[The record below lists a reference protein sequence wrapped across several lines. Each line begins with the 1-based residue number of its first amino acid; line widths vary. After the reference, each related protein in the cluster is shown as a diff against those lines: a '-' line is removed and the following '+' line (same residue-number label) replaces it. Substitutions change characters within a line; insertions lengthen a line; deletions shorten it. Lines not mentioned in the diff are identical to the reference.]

1 MPCRQTSL
9 HIENNATKIA
19 IAFVDDERTS
29 SSYPLQRIM
38 LYYEELYGNG
48 DQLTAKNSFTSEKQI
63 SNRDM
68 ADDTSK
74 DMN

>member
-1 MPCRQTSL
+1 
-9 HIENNATKIA
+9 
-19 IAFVDDERTS
+19 
-29 SSYPLQRIM
+29 M

-48 DQLTAKNSFTSEKQI
+48 CQLTAKNSFTSEKQI